1 MNFDKSKI
9 DYTLYLC
16 TDRELMSCKT
26 IEESVEQGIK
36 GGCSI
41 VQLREKDCSSREFF
55 ELALNVKKITQK
67 YNVPLIINDRV
78 DIALLAKADG
88 VHLGQS
94 DLPCSEVRKLAGDN
108 FIIGVSAAT
117 TEEAVKAQSDGADYL
132 GIGAMYQT
140 STKTDTRPVTLE
152 GLKEI
157 CSAVNI
163 PIVAIGGINKN
174 TIPDF
179 SGMDINGFAVISAIV
194 SKENITQAAAE
205 IRELIMQTLPKSK

>member
-152 GLKEI
+152 GLREI

-179 SGMDINGFAVISAIV
+179 LGMDINGFAVISAIV

>member
-152 GLKEI
+152 GLREI